1 MEFGIVNTPCPGYK
15 TLKRRYTFLEF
26 PRVNTNV
33 PRSKIWLNRRKSSAI
48 SNLPKMTSSS
58 LRLSTEMLLS
68 RNQDKTCF
76 QKLHDTLQEKSK
88 CSTDSTSVWQKA
100 QDGDSTKPKRNSFSF
115 VKTIRFK
122 ILN

>member
-1 MEFGIVNTPCPGYK
+1 
-15 TLKRRYTFLEF
+15 
-26 PRVNTNV
+26 
-33 PRSKIWLNRRKSSAI
+33 
-48 SNLPKMTSSS
+48 
-58 LRLSTEMLLS
+58 MLQW

-76 QKLHDTLQEKSK
+76 QKQDDTLQEKSK

-100 QDGDSTKPKRNSFSF
+100 QDAESAMPKRNSFSF